1 MAVKLYG
8 AYYAPNANRALLVLH
23 EKEVEF
29 ELVSVS
35 TFTGEHKKPEYMAL
49 HPFGKVPFLQ
59 DGGVHLFGKIWTS
72 RSDFQEGNGVRVDDG
87 VLMCAESRA
96 IARFVADKYEGQGT
110 PRLHGG
116 TLEERAQVE
125 QWLEVESGTCS
136 PVLRQLF
143 QQLIIRPGVLKQPTD
158 QSAVAAAEEQLAIIL
173 DVYEAHLA
181 HHQYLAGDFV
191 SIADLAHLS
200 FGHPYFNLLERKQLL
215 SARPHVAAWWAALS
229 ARPAWQTVA
238 ALAFPVYEPFL
249 RAQAGLPSAA

>member
-8 AYYAPNANRALLVLH
+8 AYYAPNANRALVVLH

-49 HPFGKVPFLQ
+49 QPFGKVPFLQ
-59 DGGVHLFGKIWTS
+59 DGDVHLF
-72 RSDFQEGNGVRVDDG
+72 
-87 VLMCAESRA
+87 ESRA

-116 TLEERAQVE
+116 TLAERAQVE

-158 QSAVAAAEEQLAIIL
+158 QSVVAAAEEQLATIL

-181 HHQYLAGDFV
+181 HHQFLAGDFI

-229 ARPAWQTVA
+229 ARPAWQTAA